1 MSVDASRTTSSG
13 EQFERAPLVL
23 KELVRQFRVCWEVWP
38 EHIAVA
44 GQRRQVG
51 FALELSGTHEPAV
64 DHPTPGCLHCRKVF
78 AALQV
83 IAVYILPRDE
93 RQSMYD
99 IEPFDSAIHY
109 SPRRSNRLDVFL
121 TIRIIHREHFDRPVD
136 ACEIRC
142 LEEMKQRLQELGAG
156 QGKATNQEDHRES
169 FAQ

>member
-93 RQSMYD
+93 RQSM
-99 IEPFDSAIHY
+99 
-109 SPRRSNRLDVFL
+109 
-121 TIRIIHREHFDRPVD
+121 
-136 ACEIRC
+136 
-142 LEEMKQRLQELGAG
+142 
-156 QGKATNQEDHRES
+156 
-169 FAQ
+169 